1 MYKDYIKWRGQQ
13 HQEASTINTRL
24 HQILC
29 LIVQNNGGGKL
40 ILHYTYNGVV
50 NTVTEEMG
58 LSD

>member
-1 MYKDYIKWRGQQ
+1 MKKQDLM
-13 HQEASTINTRL
+13 ELNATF
-24 HQILC
+24 
-29 LIVQNNGGGKL
+29 GKL

>member
-1 MYKDYIKWRGQQ
+1 MEGGQQ

-50 NTVTEEMG
+50 NTVTEGMG